1 MEKWGGWGI
10 DHLNRHNM
18 INAVQNDASGAKT
31 RKQKLYETFVGA
43 HPDVLV
49 FMVLYSYIL
58 DVIIISIFIGC
69 ITEIIII
76 IIFKIAVVIVGIL

>member
-1 MEKWGGWGI
+1 
-10 DHLNRHNM
+10 M

-31 RKQKLYETFVGA
+31 RKQKLYETFVRA

-69 ITEIIII
+69 IITEIII

>member
-1 MEKWGGWGI
+1 
-10 DHLNRHNM
+10 M

>member
-1 MEKWGGWGI
+1 
-10 DHLNRHNM
+10 M

-69 ITEIIII
+69 IITEI